1 MSLPE
6 QFTDAQKRAKQLTAR
21 PNNQDL
27 LDMYSLF
34 KQGSEGNVS
43 GKRPGMMD
51 FKRRAMFDAWA
62 NKKGMSKIDAQ
73 SKYVALVDRL
83 HG

>member
-1 MSLPE
+1 MSLNE
-6 QFTDAQKRAKQLTAR
+6 QFADAQKLAKQISSR
-21 PNNQDL
+21 PSNQEL

-34 KQGSEGNVS
+34 KQASDGDVT

-62 NKKGMSKIDAQ
+62 AKKGMATSDAQ
-73 SKYVALVDRL
+73 EKYVELVNRL
-83 HG
+83 HR